1 MSDKQVNPL
10 FPEILKGRLS
20 LLLSVM
26 LPSVLAVGVNAL
38 AFWLLWGEMKA
49 PSQHQ
54 NAWVLLMTSVL
65 PAVVS
70 LPFFL
75 RRTTLQAWAQVLLGL
90 SCLAHLVA
98 FCFLSNSAIPSDTPE
113 WMVGPSF
120 WLIQFATMTPGLF
133 LGLWRVAS
141 IPTRFA
147 PLQDFALSLV
157 VSIIGPGLL
166 YVFLTVTMFGFRRFN
181 GSGPTLEW
189 LWHAF
194 FSTLMIICPVFFF
207 LGLLRCLMW
216 ARRFVE
222 QKSLQYRPLQL
233 LYIAL
238 VALVFP
244 ISGLVL
250 NMAIPFP
257 ADFQNPWPYLLT
269 LFNAAALMI
278 PATRIAWV
286 DALTRFLRW
295 ALMPFTFYFFIVFL
309 PFMPF
314 SLFAILAMG
323 AGFLILAPTLLFF
336 MQLQELRKD
345 NDVWIVAGV
354 SVRGRFLRALGMLA
368 ILPLCFLA
376 RSEYDR
382 QVLHRT
388 LDYYYA
394 REDLKD
400 AKSPVSA
407 RDVKRILH
415 RVRAF
420 RDGSEIPYL
429 TNYYNWRVFD
439 NLLLQEE
446 KFNDLWRAF
455 VDEFPPEKEKED
467 FSRNIFAGMFGG
479 RTRSPGSD
487 VWMRGRR
494 PPRNVE
500 LTEVTTSFIAT
511 NGETHAWIRL
521 SLTSREKQQAEYEA
535 KIELPASAVV
545 AGLRLKIG
553 TNWVDARIVERKA
566 AEWVYRSI
574 RDVRRDPAFLRYE
587 GENLLKLSVFPLE
600 PEETRQVEMLVVY
613 PAGFAR
619 TVRIGDRC
627 VCIPVDGY
635 EQGNVKFFAYAPGV
649 LVTQKIRYLE
659 EPVWRAEG
667 ASVILDC
674 SKGQG
679 WDGASLATAL
689 RRVRDEMKLPIRSIL
704 FANFET
710 KLLTVTEQEPAL
722 LAAHCLREM
731 LPERGGL
738 DMDIALRR
746 AACSTALS
754 FTKDPS
760 TWRVPELVLIR
771 NHVKTPPPAKMGRA
785 RAAEF
790 KGKDTPFRLAPQ
802 VKPNTFRAAQQWLPM
817 VSETLTVVVSDKPV
831 AREKL
836 CESKATF
843 DQTQL
848 LPVSMGSQVRWISA
862 DGNRA
867 CFFWDISSDQSQ
879 LPAVWDTKSSSFR
892 DIPAWC
898 QMPQEGVWAKGAEA
912 WRLQTRYQQLP
923 HLEDLRRDILKQSW
937 SCGVITDVGSYIAVE
952 NSAQWKMLELKQ
964 RQTLAANAALDT
976 VGVPAPSMILL
987 LAGLGVFLA
996 GYKLYK
1002 RIFSNERSV
1011 LR

>member
-26 LPSVLAVGVNAL
+26 FPSVLAVGVNAL
-38 AFWLLWGEMKA
+38 AFWLLWDEMKTA
-49 PSQHQ
+49 SQH
-54 NAWVLLMTSVL
+54 NHAWTLLMTSLLPALVSIPFFFRRTVL
-65 PAVVS
+65 P
-70 LPFFL
+70 
-75 RRTTLQAWAQVLLGL
+75 TWAQALLGL
-90 SCLAHLVA
+90 SCIVHLVA
-98 FCFLSNSAIPSDTPE
+98 FCYLASSAIPSDTPE

-141 IPTRFA
+141 IRTRFA
-147 PLQDFALSLV
+147 PLQDFTVSLI
-157 VSIIGPGLL
+157 VSIVGPGLL
-166 YVFLTVTMFGFRRFN
+166 YVFLTVTMFGFRHVR
-181 GSGPTLEW
+181 SSSLEW
-189 LWHAF
+189 LWSSLLNVF
-194 FSTLMIICPVFFF
+194 MIICPVFFF

-216 ARRFVE
+216 VRRFVE

-233 LYIAL
+233 LYVAL

-250 NMAIPFP
+250 NIAIPFP

-278 PATRIAWV
+278 PTTRIAWV

-314 SLFAILAMG
+314 SLFAIIAMG

-336 MQLQELRKD
+336 VQLQELRKD
-345 NDVWIVAGV
+345 NDTWMAAGV
-354 SVRGRFLRALGMLA
+354 SARGRFLRALGMLA

-382 QVLHRT
+382 YVLHST

-394 REDLKD
+394 REDMKD
-400 AKSPVSA
+400 AQSPVSA
-407 RDVKRILH
+407 RDVKRILN

-455 VDEFPPEKEKED
+455 VDEYPPEKEKED
-467 FSRNIFAGMFGG
+467 FSRNMFAGMFGG
-479 RTRSPGSD
+479 RTRDPGSR
-487 VWMRGRR
+487 WGSRFR
-494 PPRNVE
+494 PPRNVA
-500 LTEVTTSFIAT
+500 LTEVTTSFSAT

-521 SLTSREKQQAEYEA
+521 SLTSHEKQQAEYEA
-535 KIELPASAVV
+535 NIEVPAAAVV

-587 GENLLKLSVFPLE
+587 GENLLKLSVFPIE
-600 PEETRQVEMLVVY
+600 PEETRQVEMLIVY

-619 TVRIGDRC
+619 TVRIGDRP
-627 VCIPVDGY
+627 VCIPVDGD
-635 EQGNVKFFAYAPGV
+635 EQGNIKFFAYAPGV

-659 EPVWRAEG
+659 EPVWHAEG

-679 WDGASLATAL
+679 WDGASLAAAL

-710 KLLTVTEQEPAL
+710 KFLTVAEQDPAL
-722 LAAHCLREM
+722 LAAQCLREM

-746 AACSTALS
+746 AACTTALS

-760 TWRVPELVLIR
+760 TWRVPELVLLR
-771 NHVKTPPPAKMGRA
+771 NHVKTPPPAKSGRA
-785 RAAEF
+785 RAADL
-790 KGKDTPFRLAPQ
+790 KGKEPVPCSAPK

-817 VSETLTVVVSDKPV
+817 LSETLAVIVSEKPV
-831 AREKL
+831 STEVL
-836 CESKATF
+836 CESKTTF
-843 DQTQL
+843 DRTQL
-848 LPVSMGSQVRWISA
+848 IPVSIGSQIRWIPA
-862 DGNRA
+862 DGSRA
-867 CFFWDISSDQSQ
+867 CFFWDVTGDQSV
-879 LPAVWDTKSSSFR
+879 LPAVWDTKSSSFSE
-892 DIPAWC
+892 IPAVSR
-898 QMPQEGVWAKGAEA
+898 MPQESVWAKGAEA

-976 VGVPAPSMILL
+976 VGVPAPSMVLL
-987 LAGLGVFLA
+987 LVGLGVFLA
-996 GYKLYK
+996 GCKLYK
-1002 RIFSNERSV
+1002 RTFSNERSV